1 MPWNNSGKHEK
12 FYFDNPSVC
21 LVFNAGEL
29 SLIEYGENSVL
40 CSVRTEFVNP
50 HLISVRLNERHQ
62 YMENKKLA
70 YLLDLKTICIVD
82 LINGIMISQIN
93 HDSKIDWLEMNE
105 TGQKLL
111 FRDKKQRLLLIDLI
125 TQLKQTIFTDVS
137 FAQWVEGS
145 DVAVAQSG
153 TNLAIWYN
161 IDLPENPTIM
171 TVKGDVT
178 DIVRNNGK
186 TEAICVDGNTVTNI
200 ELDEGLVEFG
210 KSFLMCIN
218 LTFILFH

>member
-1 MPWNNSGKHEK
+1 M
-12 FYFDNPSVC
+12 C

-29 SLIEYGENSVL
+29 SLIEYGENNVL

-50 HLISVRLNERHQ
+50 HLISVRLNERSQ
-62 YMENKKLA
+62 FIENKKLA
-70 YLLDLKTICIVD
+70 YLLDLKTVCIVD
-82 LINGIMISQIN
+82 LMTGVMVSQIN

-111 FRDKKQRLLLIDLI
+111 FRDKKQRLILLDLI
-125 TQLKQTIFTDVS
+125 TQMKQTIFTDVS

-145 DVAVAQSG
+145 DVAVSQSG

-186 TEAICVDGNTVTNI
+186 TEAICVDGNNVMNI

-210 KSFLMCIN
+210 RKVAIHLGS
-218 LTFILFH
+218 H